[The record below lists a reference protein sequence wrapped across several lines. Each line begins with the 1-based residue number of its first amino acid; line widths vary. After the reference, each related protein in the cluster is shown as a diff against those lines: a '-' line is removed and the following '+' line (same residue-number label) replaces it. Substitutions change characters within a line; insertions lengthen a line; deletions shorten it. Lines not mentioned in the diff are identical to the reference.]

1 MVCPAETPEGQA
13 CGLVKNLSLMAFVSV
28 GSPSNIMTDT
38 LLDFGVEELTTL
50 DPKLLQRKDLVKIFV
65 NGNWIGCHRNA
76 TELVS
81 KIKEMRRKG
90 ILPQEVSIVRD
101 IRTKE
106 IRFLT
111 DSGRV

>member
-1 MVCPAETPEGQA
+1 
-13 CGLVKNLSLMAFVSV
+13 MALVSV
-28 GSPSNIMTDT
+28 GSPTKTLTDT
-38 LLDFGVEELTTL
+38 LEDFGVEDLSTL
-50 DPKLLQRKDLVKIFV
+50 DPMMLQNKDIVKVFV

-76 TELVS
+76 TELVAN
-81 KIKEMRRKG
+81 IKAMRRNRTL
-90 ILPQEVSIVRD
+90 IEEISIVRD

>member
-1 MVCPAETPEGQA
+1 
-13 CGLVKNLSLMAFVSV
+13 
-28 GSPSNIMTDT
+28 
-38 LLDFGVEELTTL
+38 
-50 DPKLLQRKDLVKIFV
+50 V